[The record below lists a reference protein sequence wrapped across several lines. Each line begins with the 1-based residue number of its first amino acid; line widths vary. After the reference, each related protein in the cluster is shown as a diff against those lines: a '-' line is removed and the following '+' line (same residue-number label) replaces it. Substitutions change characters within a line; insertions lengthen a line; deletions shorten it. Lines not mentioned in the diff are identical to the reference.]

1 MIKLLKNLWEIWSV
15 RASIPPEMKR
25 KICPYFDPFVDGQ
38 TDINFRNREHMEDS
52 DTVRRSCITTMENM
66 IYTGISDEYK
76 QQGAIIVLTA
86 ITLVS
91 QNAREM
97 LPWLYDSAR

>member
-1 MIKLLKNLWEIWSV
+1 
-15 RASIPPEMKR
+15 
-25 KICPYFDPFVDGQ
+25 
-38 TDINFRNREHMEDS
+38 
-52 DTVRRSCITTMENM
+52 M